1 MSNLNLFEMKK
12 LNFFFFLSLFAL
24 TGYLVPGIAQEN
36 TAINIPGKSG
46 SNYFQFRFSD
56 SALGTHSVGDATVD
70 SRTKTFTMSAWVKA
84 STAKGDIMGHLQDN
98 RYQNSGSFSVRLMDG
113 KLGLYARGYYPNG
126 GDKFAT
132 AVNSS
137 SSTSLEIG
145 VWTFISVVSDDA
157 NKTLTLYKD
166 GVQIQQETVDA
177 EGGLG
182 LLPDACIMFVG
193 GKSSPDGEPLEE
205 IFAGDLDEVQ
215 LWNKALTS
223 EEIKTSMGGVDPSS
237 AEGLLAHYTFVDNV
251 DNEYQ
256 NQGSVE
262 NLPAKLV
269 SGPKRSGSQSWEGQ
283 YYDTFSTVASTLVE
297 GHIIPAKQFSYT
309 YTAVDGGSVTAMVGD
324 NVISTGEKFET
335 GSDIVLTITPDVNY
349 ALTSLWINGTDRKND
364 VVGNALTLSDVSE
377 NITVIAAF
385 SNGQEDGNL
394 YTCSTVAGGSVT
406 AAIGN
411 VPLLPN
417 TRFDDGSVI
426 VLTVVPE
433 ENYELTSLL
442 INNEEKVSE
451 VLDNTLT
458 LPALSENLTV
468 VAAFGK
474 KTTTITG
481 SAIRIPRRVGYLNHY
496 MFRFDDKLLGD
507 HTNGS
512 SSGDNRIRTFTM
524 SAWVNPSTTSGD
536 ILGLVQSK
544 YYVETGSFGLRLRN
558 GKLELF
564 SRCVTLPNSFGDD
577 VNVKTGV
584 DLPTGKWAFLT
595 VVIDNDNKFI
605 ALYKDGQEVAK
616 QNFNRD
622 GFGMLPDESCFFV
635 GNYDFAGDI
644 EDVQL
649 WKGALTQDQIK
660 ASRAG
665 YTQAPDNLLYYYKF
679 NKEETGLKQFPNQGT
694 GGDCVAEL
702 TFGTIESVYIPGE
715 GNVTVYN
722 YEAIT
727 PEYVA
732 GHFKEK
738 FKVTYSGTVE
748 GGTFVVKNDGVVV
761 ESGSDVDEG
770 TWLTVDVTPEDGYLL
785 KSIKVNGV
793 VIEKGQGFIL
803 ADNSEVV
810 VEFSDKL
817 LYSYIGT
824 VGGNIAAT
832 INDEPLTDQEE
843 FDRGSEVKLTVIP
856 DDHYEL
862 ISLMIGSEER
872 KDDVKDNILV
882 LSDLNENL
890 TVSATFSLKRFAV
903 TFQSIGDG
911 TLTIEHDDVSISSG
925 EMFEY
930 GTVLTGVL
938 SYEDPIVISSLT
950 KNGISILDDVIG
962 NKFSFTVD
970 DITEIKAVFK
980 GAAYTVDYQ
989 TDLVGGKLVV
999 TNDADGMEIAPN
1011 TELPKNTEITIKP
1024 VAEKYY
1030 EVTEFR
1036 INGRDCLSELQD
1048 NGGEYWITLAENVTV
1063 SIVFA
1068 YPDGVENISL
1078 SDVYYNHKTSV
1089 LYVSPE
1095 AIVNVYNITGSL
1107 VFKGV
1112 GTQNL
1117 GKLPIGNYIAK
1128 VKTDKGVRTI
1138 KFIKK

>member
-166 GVQIQQETVDA
+166 GVQIQKETVDA

-193 GKSSPDGEPLEE
+193 GKSSSDEVSLEE

-251 DNEYQ
+251 NNEYQ

-297 GHIIPAKQFSYT
+297 GHI
-309 YTAVDGGSVTAMVGD
+309 
-324 NVISTGEKFET
+324 
-335 GSDIVLTITPDVNY
+335 
-349 ALTSLWINGTDRKND
+349 
-364 VVGNALTLSDVSE
+364 
-377 NITVIAAF
+377 
-385 SNGQEDGNL
+385 
-394 YTCSTVAGGSVT
+394 
-406 AAIGN
+406 
-411 VPLLPN
+411 
-417 TRFDDGSVI
+417 
-426 VLTVVPE
+426 
-433 ENYELTSLL
+433 
-442 INNEEKVSE
+442 
-451 VLDNTLT
+451 
-458 LPALSENLTV
+458 
-468 VAAFGK
+468 
-474 KTTTITG
+474 
-481 SAIRIPRRVGYLNHY
+481 
-496 MFRFDDKLLGD
+496 
-507 HTNGS
+507 
-512 SSGDNRIRTFTM
+512 
-524 SAWVNPSTTSGD
+524 
-536 ILGLVQSK
+536 
-544 YYVETGSFGLRLRN
+544 
-558 GKLELF
+558 
-564 SRCVTLPNSFGDD
+564 
-577 VNVKTGV
+577 
-584 DLPTGKWAFLT
+584 
-595 VVIDNDNKFI
+595 
-605 ALYKDGQEVAK
+605 
-616 QNFNRD
+616 
-622 GFGMLPDESCFFV
+622 
-635 GNYDFAGDI
+635 
-644 EDVQL
+644 
-649 WKGALTQDQIK
+649 
-660 ASRAG
+660 
-665 YTQAPDNLLYYYKF
+665 
-679 NKEETGLKQFPNQGT
+679 
-694 GGDCVAEL
+694 
-702 TFGTIESVYIPGE
+702 
-715 GNVTVYN
+715 
-722 YEAIT
+722 
-727 PEYVA
+727 
-732 GHFKEK
+732 KEK